1 MLQAGSDY
9 KHMASSQL
17 LATGQDQFNLSNP
30 RKSSS
35 SRSGKHQC
43 LEQQAGRQAGRHPQ
57 PHSMTLVRVQL
68 PQYSVAC
75 RLWELW

>member
-17 LATGQDQFNLSNP
+17 LASGQDQFNLSNP

-43 LEQQAGRQAGRHPQ
+43 LVQQVGRLHPQ
-57 PHSMTLVRVQL
+57 PHSMTLARVQL
-68 PQYSVAC
+68 PQYSVAGH
-75 RLWELW
+75 LWELW